1 MALNE
6 TAIENIRTIME
17 KCLFFMNEGYV
28 SILLTGTDV
37 AVKVFKPHKI
47 LLRVE
52 YSAQMSR

>member
-1 MALNE
+1 
-6 TAIENIRTIME
+6 ME